1 MRADATELGNGF
13 DRLTA
18 RLHEYL
24 LKNLTAHASV
34 LCLWQAKS
42 DHWKQYAGD
51 LFYGASVFVL
61 WNPLLSYCL
70 GSPTSL
76 RSFFSVRC
84 TRRKGL
90 PSDSVPLSIPV
101 MSK

>member
-42 DHWKQYAGD
+42 NHWKQYAGD
-51 LFYGASVFVL
+51 LFYGASVFV
-61 WNPLLSYCL
+61 
-70 GSPTSL
+70 GSPDRQTVPGSENQSASL
-76 RSFFSVRC
+76 IYGTLCFR
-84 TRRKGL
+84 TAWDL
-90 PSDSVPLSIPV
+90 PHPSDHSSR
-101 MSK
+101 